1 MKNIRKMSKMSKI
14 SIALVLGILIAT
26 IYGSS
31 SIVLAAVGP
40 PYYGEVD
47 FDGTVDVEGLDRPVE
62 NVKVELLEDGNVKRA
77 DYTDINGYYEF
88 TWTVERFKFYSIR
101 IYKLGF
107 NKQDQNVLPNSSSHT
122 QNFEL
127 DGRVAL
133 FLWAS
138 DVANQSI
145 MEELADQL
153 KTNES
158 FTDFLYYED
167 EEDWEDS
174 IDALYAIAT
183 YDSLVFIYIIG
194 HGDSFNFWN
203 PEDEIYEKVTRVYNC
218 GLNNTDSYIRS
229 NNFVEKLQDLNS
241 QNIFLLVDS
250 CHSGDFV
257 EEWEKPAYN
266 TENVFAMSSA
276 NYTDSVRWY
285 GDNGTDYNPEDEDGS
300 AYGGTFSHFF
310 FERLSQGYTDIQSF
324 NYAYVNTNAYAMAFL
339 NQSINQQ
346 PQIRD
351 RLDYTW
357 F

>member
-1 MKNIRKMSKMSKI
+1 MKNIRKMSKMSKM
-14 SIALVLGILIAT
+14 SIALVLGILSAA
-26 IYGSS
+26 IYGSAELVQS
-31 SIVLAAVGP
+31 WP
-40 PYYGEVD
+40 PYYGSVD

-62 NVKVELLEDGNVKRA
+62 NVKVELLEDGNVKRG
-77 DYTDINGYYEF
+77 DYTDSNGYYEF
-88 TWTVERFKFYSIR
+88 TWTVERFKIYSIR
-101 IYKLGF
+101 IYELGF
-107 NKQDQNVLPNSSSHT
+107 NQQDQNVLPQSSSHT

-174 IDALYAIAT
+174 IDALDAIET
-183 YDSLVFIYIIG
+183 YDSQVFIYIIG
-194 HGDSFNFWN
+194 HGVSFETMDIETKIWEN
-203 PEDEIYEKVTRVYNC
+203 VSRVYNC
-218 GLNNTDSYIRS
+218 GLNNTDTYIYS
-229 NNFVEKLQDLNS
+229 NYFVEKLQDLDS

-250 CHSGDFV
+250 CESGDFI
-257 EEWEKPAYN
+257 EEWEKPAFKN
-266 TENVFAMSSA
+266 EHIFTMSSSL
-276 NYTDSVRWY
+276 YTKCARWY
-285 GDNGTDYNPEDEDGS
+285 GDNGTNFNVSDQEQGV
-300 AYGGTFSHFF
+300 YGGAFTHFF

-324 NYAYVNTNAYAMAFL
+324 NYAYVNTNAYAFAFM

-346 PQIRD
+346 PQKED
-351 RLDYTW
+351 LLDYTW

>member
-1 MKNIRKMSKMSKI
+1 MKNNRKKSKI
-14 SIALVLGILIAT
+14 SIALVLGILIAA
-26 IYGSS
+26 IYGGAE
-31 SIVLAAVGP
+31 LTQAWP

-62 NVKVELLEDGNVKRA
+62 NVKVELLEDGNVKRC
-77 DYTDINGYYEF
+77 DYTDSNGYYEF
-88 TWTVERFKFYSIR
+88 TWTVERFKIYSIR

-107 NKQDQNVLPNSSSHT
+107 NQQDQNVLPQSSSHT

-158 FTDFLYYED
+158 FTDFIYYED
-167 EEDWEDS
+167 EEDWEDA
-174 IDALYAIAT
+174 IDALDAIET
-183 YDSLVFIYIIG
+183 YDSLVFIYIIA
-194 HGDSFNFWN
+194 HGQYGWRGDDKASWVYQVGGTQNY
-203 PEDEIYEKVTRVYNC
+203 EIC
-218 GLNNTDSYIRS
+218 S
-229 NNFVEKLQDLNS
+229 NDFVEKLLDLDS

-250 CHSGDFV
+250 CYSGDFV
-257 EEWEKPAYN
+257 GEYFKEEYRDEP
-266 TENVFAMSSA
+266 VFAMSSS
-276 NYTDSVRWY
+276 NYTMSQRWY
-285 GDNGTDYNPEDEDGS
+285 GDNGTNYNPEDEDGS
-300 AYGGTFSHFF
+300 AYGGTFTHFF

-324 NYAYVNTNAYAMAFL
+324 NYAYVNTNAYALAFQGL
-339 NQSINQQ
+339 NQK
-346 PQIRD
+346 PQKED
-351 RLDYTW
+351 LLDYTW